1 MTLITIDR
9 SVVEQA
15 LKALEKAD
23 RIAGYR
29 NNWAEI
35 FSLRAALEQPSV
47 VGQEP
52 VAWVEVRPNKFDASC
67 RGVASVVDH
76 KLPPGDYALY
86 THPQS
91 LNCKS
96 TQARLATLRGYVKE
110 QPRQP
115 PVVEQGPVAWMYDWD
130 ADGAPVRDWVSR
142 DYDEA
147 HSPTNGCHNIRPL
160 YTHPQP
166 RQPLTEEQI
175 GEIGSKCEKFAKDGS
190 EWFDRWMFARAIERA
205 HGIGGEA

>member
-115 PVVEQGPVAWMYDWD
+115 
-130 ADGAPVRDWVSR
+130 
-142 DYDEA
+142 
-147 HSPTNGCHNIRPL
+147 
-160 YTHPQP
+160 
-166 RQPLTEEQI
+166 LTEEQI
-175 GEIGSKCEKFAKDGS
+175 KAAFITTGLLDADDEVLDYEV
-190 EWFDRWMFARAIERA
+190 EFARAIERA
-205 HGIGGEA
+205 VWENANG